1 MRTMNSILIRKTM
14 KEMIYTAPEVSYL
27 QMDLEGF
34 ICESLEYLME
44 VDEYQI
50 LDEESIDA

>member
-1 MRTMNSILIRKTM
+1 M

>member
-1 MRTMNSILIRKTM
+1 MMSINSILIRKTM
-14 KEMIYTAPEVSYL
+14 KEMIYIAPEVSYL